1 MVYISSW
8 YIFAVVNDNV
18 SLFMPIA
25 DSGLISHNIERVNIN
40 HNDNHTLFSLLYK
53 KHHIYEYMYIY
64 EYDLFNSCIFKQYFE
79 WVIWCPQSLDVHM

>member
-1 MVYISSW
+1 
-8 YIFAVVNDNV
+8 
-18 SLFMPIA
+18 MPIA

-64 EYDLFNSCIFKQYFE
+64 MNMICLTHAFLNNILNELYDAH
-79 WVIWCPQSLDVHM
+79 SL